1 MIQVAAIFAPL
12 LLLLPGASAVH
23 SARGLDGAG
32 LDGAALGELTATGA
46 PQDDS
51 ADMLAQGDGDIADGL
66 IWTLLANSFRA
77 TSQNQVRIEQRLTIR
92 IAPRGA
98 APPPLF
104 NDLRRQREPDNRF
117 EERRIGNCLPIGT
130 IAGVQPGGENRL
142 LLFMRDHRLISAEL
156 EKTCKARD
164 FYSGFYLERNA
175 DSQICVDRDKL
186 QSRSGANCMVKRLR
200 QLIEADD

>member
-12 LLLLPGASAVH
+12 LLLLPGATAVH
-23 SARGLDGAG
+23 SARGLEGAG
-32 LDGAALGELTATGA
+32 LGDVATDGVPEDG
-46 PQDDS
+46 S
-51 ADMLAQGDGDIADGL
+51 AEMLAQGDGDLADGL

-77 TSQNQVRIEQRLTIR
+77 PSENQVRIEQRLTIR

-98 APPPLF
+98 APPPQF
-104 NDLRRQREPDNRF
+104 NDLRRPRDMETRF
-117 EERRIGNCLPIGT
+117 EERRIGNCLPIGA

-142 LLFMRDHRLISAEL
+142 MLFMRDHRLISAEL

-186 QSRSGANCMVKRLR
+186 QSRSGANCVVKRLR